1 MEYKVGDIVE
11 LKINE
16 EKYKVRITFIYEMNG
31 LIKHNLYD
39 GIILSNK
46 YAITFNEFDI
56 LKEDIVKKEES
67 YNYQMVNKNIC
78 IGCNHNNDDICKSN
92 KACVSGSAYEMIKQV
107 FKCDKCKNGVEYEPR
122 EWECLINEGKTNCDK
137 FESKEVEEK
146 KYLKTWEAIKALE
159 EGYNVK
165 HKDWIHNQYIYKNKE
180 GQIISNRVGQ
190 VEIDN
195 LDNEW
200 LIYEEPKKEI
210 PKEFEGL
217 KYILGSINNMDC
229 GEKDCDKCPL
239 GIEKCDMLDEI
250 FFDMKEKY
258 NF

>member
-1 MEYKVGDIVE
+1 MENKSFKYEYKVGDEILVE
-11 LKINE
+11 NNKKNNV
-16 EKYKVRITFIYEMNG
+16 VRIMNIYDMVG
-31 LIKHNLYD
+31 YGRMYD
-39 GIILSNK
+39 GIRL
-46 YAITFNEFDI
+46 FDNEEVCFMDEHI
-56 LKEDIVKKEES
+56 KSRVIPKKECDYKVIFKIDDNVDVEKVVKKLEE
-67 YNYQMVNKNIC
+67 K
-78 IGCNHNNDDICKSN
+78 
-92 KACVSGSAYEMIKQV
+92 IK
-107 FKCDKCKNGVEYEPR
+107 
-122 EWECLINEGKTNCDK
+122 
-137 FESKEVEEK
+137 KEVEEK

-180 GQIISNRVGQ
+180 GQIISNRVGP

-200 LIYEEPKKEI
+200 LIYEESKKEI

-229 GEKDCDKCPL
+229 GDKDCDKCPL
-239 GIEKCDMLDEI
+239 GMEKCDMLDEI